1 LERRTPREAGN
12 RTASPAAASGERGAR
27 ESGLRRGRRVAGAK
41 RALFLLRRRGR
52 DRRAPTVA
60 TNRATERSSDRA
72 DMTTT
77 HAYAIANA
85 FVARANDGGGN
96 PAAVVVLDDDGPW
109 PADAVMQ
116 AAARELG
123 LSETAFAKRAD
134 IEVVTSHAHRMYDE
148 HEDEDYDVGSPESCF
163 AQYVIRWF
171 TPTCEINLCGHA
183 TMATAHEIFRAPGNE
198 HVTKIAFLYGKP
210 SKVYDGR
217 QVKAGY
223 ESLFVWKDLD
233 GGEES
238 SYAILLPE
246 ERARPFGDPLSDEGY
261 EYDGYDDPKEVVNVI
276 RGGFGDDHESQSSA
290 TCKAKYEL
298 RYNFLGDL
306 FFIIDTDD
314 APDEVFEACFD
325 RFMNH
330 APNLEAISEAGECFI
345 EGMKY
350 ECVYNGE
357 FRGLCVLLPV
367 KNRPNHSYDFY
378 TRWFGPDVGI
388 DEDPVTG
395 SAASGYARFLDDV
408 FPEVV
413 GKKRGCQMSK
423 PRGDITV
430 KLLDRY
436 SDSGVEV
443 GGKVATRASGILEV
457 SVLKDGDVSVVN
469 RRNS

>member
-1 LERRTPREAGN
+1 
-12 RTASPAAASGERGAR
+12 
-27 ESGLRRGRRVAGAK
+27 
-41 RALFLLRRRGR
+41 
-52 DRRAPTVA
+52 
-60 TNRATERSSDRA
+60 
-72 DMTTT
+72 
-77 HAYAIANA
+77 
-85 FVARANDGGGN
+85 
-96 PAAVVVLDDDGPW
+96 
-109 PADAVMQ
+109 
-116 AAARELG
+116 
-123 LSETAFAKRAD
+123 
-134 IEVVTSHAHRMYDE
+134 VTSHAHRMYDE

-457 SVLKDGDVSVVN
+457 CVLKDGDVSVVN